1 MLTWLEST
9 HSMYLFSP
17 QAFLDYYLAVVK
29 PVRIE
34 FKFNPATLV
43 NINHRFFYKL
53 VLSPGVTYSNEIK
66 S

>member
-1 MLTWLEST
+1 
-9 HSMYLFSP
+9 MYLFYT

-43 NINHRFFYKL
+43 NRNHTHYYKL
-53 VLSPGVTYSNEIK
+53 V
-66 S
+66 